1 MGEQIAT
8 DFHLSFGLFYFMAT
22 QRLITVYFC
31 PVHIPIQVNLRRT
44 FCLRRREEEVENK

>member
-31 PVHIPIQVNLRRT
+31 PVHIQVNLHRT